1 MIKILRIHSIV
12 RESDGR
18 KCSKDMQHTWW
29 KQEMVGF

>member
-12 RESDGR
+12 RESDER
-18 KCSKDMQHTWW
+18 KCIGDMQNTWW